1 MDLVTVKT
9 FDNPID
15 AHLLRIHLE
24 SEGIPCYIFDE
35 EIVSIQ
41 PLFANA
47 VGGIKVKIHREHID
61 TVRTL
66 LENS

>member
-35 EIVSIQ
+35 EIVAIQ

-47 VGGIKVKIHREHID
+47 VGGIKVKIHR
-61 TVRTL
+61 
-66 LENS
+66 